1 MYCLLECSYS
11 FLAMFT
17 ERYQLDLSIKELER
31 LIITKKKPS
40 LKSEGF
46 SQQGGKNELT
56 IRPITKLY
64 TVAF

>member
-1 MYCLLECSYS
+1 MECSYP

-17 ERYQLDLSIKELER
+17 ERYQLDLSIKELQW
-31 LIITKKKPS
+31 LKITQKKPS

-64 TVAF
+64 TVTV

>member
-1 MYCLLECSYS
+1 MECSYS
-11 FLAMFT
+11 FLALFT
-17 ERYQLDLSIKELER
+17 ERYQLGLSIKSLQR
-31 LIITKKKPS
+31 LKMMQKKPS

-64 TVAF
+64 TVTC